1 MAIILD
7 GKTLTIQSLI
17 EITHHKVQIEI
28 SEDALSRLRSSR
40 ELVFKLSESDVPIYG
55 FTVGVGWNKD
65 KKVFGRYFEEYN
77 RNLIYAHCV
86 SVGPYLNVAET
97 RAVMVSRLNA
107 LLSGRT
113 GIQLEVV
120 EMYKAFLNAGIHPRI
135 PSRGS
140 VGEADIANLSHI
152 GLAMIGEGEVEY
164 GGRVVP
170 AAEALAAAGLKPV
183 VLGPKDGLSI
193 VSSSAL
199 AAGTGAIVLDQALKA
214 VEIANAVY
222 ALSVEGLDGNITPLR
237 SEPNAARGMPSQSMC
252 AAQLRGML
260 SGSYLEKKG
269 ISKTLQDPLSFRC
282 VAGIHG
288 AVLDAVE
295 YIHRF
300 LAIHLNTTD
309 DNPCII
315 PESEEIISCCNF
327 EITNWVL
334 GFEMLGQAL
343 AHLSRSAC
351 HRTIKLSDPSF
362 TGLSRFLSPNEGVV
376 QAFQTI
382 QKPFTAL
389 DAEIRHLI
397 NPVST
402 DYYSIAGE
410 IEDHATNA
418 PYVVQKTAKIIDNL
432 YYILG
437 IEALH
442 AAQAVDLRK
451 VSALGKGSKVLY
463 ESLRDAVPFLEQD
476 RPLSFDIQKAYEVLT
491 TPALVETLRNSAG
504 TLMPENW

>member
-1 MAIILD
+1 
-7 GKTLTIQSLI
+7 
-17 EITHHKVQIEI
+17 
-28 SEDALSRLRSSR
+28 
-40 ELVFKLSESDVPIYG
+40 
-55 FTVGVGWNKD
+55 
-65 KKVFGRYFEEYN
+65 
-77 RNLIYAHCV
+77 
-86 SVGPYLNVAET
+86 
-97 RAVMVSRLNA
+97 
-107 LLSGRT
+107 
-113 GIQLEVV
+113 
-120 EMYKAFLNAGIHPRI
+120 
-135 PSRGS
+135 
-140 VGEADIANLSHI
+140 
-152 GLAMIGEGEVEY
+152 
-164 GGRVVP
+164 
-170 AAEALAAAGLKPV
+170 
-183 VLGPKDGLSI
+183 
-193 VSSSAL
+193 
-199 AAGTGAIVLDQALKA
+199 
-214 VEIANAVY
+214 
-222 ALSVEGLDGNITPLR
+222 
-237 SEPNAARGMPSQSMC
+237 
-252 AAQLRGML
+252 
-260 SGSYLEKKG
+260 
-269 ISKTLQDPLSFRC
+269 
-282 VAGIHG
+282 
-288 AVLDAVE
+288 
-295 YIHRF
+295 
-300 LAIHLNTTD
+300 
-309 DNPCII
+309 
-315 PESEEIISCCNF
+315 
-327 EITNWVL
+327 
-334 GFEMLGQAL
+334 MLGQAL

>member
-1 MAIILD
+1 MTIILD
-7 GKTLTIQSLI
+7 GVTLTIRSLMD
-17 EITHHKVQIEI
+17 ITHQQAQIEI
-28 SEDALSRLRSSR
+28 SEESLKKLKSSR

-65 KKVFGRYFEEYN
+65 KKVFGRYFAEYN

-86 SVGPYLNVAET
+86 SVGPYLTVEET
-97 RAVMVSRLNA
+97 RAVMASRLNA

-120 EMYKAFLNAGIHPRI
+120 EMYRAFLNAGIHPRI

-152 GLAMIGEGEVEY
+152 GLAMLGEGEVEY
-164 GGRVVP
+164 KGRCIP
-170 AAEALAAAGLKPV
+170 ASEALMAEGLKSV
-183 VLGPKDGLSI
+183 ELGPKDGLSI

-199 AAGTGAIVLDQALKA
+199 AAGTGAIVLDQALKV

-237 SEPNAARGMPSQSMC
+237 PEPNTARGMPSQSAC
-252 AAQLRGML
+252 AAQLRGIL

-288 AVLDAVE
+288 AVLDAIE
-295 YIHRF
+295 YVHRF
-300 LAIHLNTTD
+300 LAIHLNSTD

-351 HRTIKLSDPSF
+351 HRTIKLSDPAF

-451 VSALGKGSKVLY
+451 TSELGQGSKLLY
-463 ESLRDAVPFLEQD
+463 ESIRNVVPFLEQD
-476 RPLSFDIQKAYEVLT
+476 RPLSVDIQKAYEVLSN
-491 TPALVETLRNSAG
+491 PALTEALRTSAG
-504 TLMPENW
+504 TIMPENW